1 MLGQFTTIPNALF
14 LDERLPRNCIV
25 IYGVLQAH
33 AGTNGAIY
41 PSYETI
47 AKESG
52 LNRATVIR
60 LMKRL
65 VLYKYVAKSRG
76 TFKGGEKQASNYY
89 YLNPNPALLTEKLS
103 TIYTHE
109 ESQSATPQE
118 SQSATPNNNR
128 NEYKKHARKSEC
140 IYLPIH
146 AHEKEIPDG
155 DGVGEGGNH
164 PSLCENN
171 EKILGQSGTKK
182 LESAFDAS
190 VAPCFVENCSA
201 KKEVA

>member
-1 MLGQFTTIPNALF
+1 MLGQYTTIPNALF

-47 AKESG
+47 AKEAG

-65 VLYKYVAKSRG
+65 ILYKYVAKARG
-76 TFKGGEKQASNYY
+76 TFKGGDKQASNYY
-89 YLNPNPALLTEKLS
+89 YLNPNPALLIEKLS
-103 TIYTHE
+103 TNYPHQ
-109 ESQSATPQE
+109 ESQSATHQE

-128 NEYKKHARKSEC
+128 NEFKKCARNSDYYK
-140 IYLPIH
+140 LPIH
-146 AHEKEIPDG
+146 AHAYEFPA
-155 DGVGEGGNH
+155 GVGVGGGRQ
-164 PSLCENN
+164 SLCVNDN
-171 EKILGQSGTKK
+171 EIIGQSGTKK
-182 LESAFDAS
+182 LESAFDSSDATH
-190 VAPCFVENCSA
+190 FVENYSA
-201 KKEVA
+201 KKERA